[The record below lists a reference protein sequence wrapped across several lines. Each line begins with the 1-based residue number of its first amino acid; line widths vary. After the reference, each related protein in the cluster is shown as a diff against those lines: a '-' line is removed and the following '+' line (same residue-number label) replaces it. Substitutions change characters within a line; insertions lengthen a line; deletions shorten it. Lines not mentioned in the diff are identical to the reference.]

1 MARWHFNELT
11 PSDKTREAMQGEF
24 FATEAIRNAAEALV
38 REAIQN
44 SLDAGLKNSAGRPIE
59 TVRVR
64 FHLATGA
71 NAAKAADCAQFF
83 DGAWPHYDVDGN
95 GLTNKPTQSEPCS
108 YLVVEDFGTSGLVGS
123 VEQWADEPGVKN
135 NAFYYFFRAEGRTG
149 KGEEDRGRW
158 GVGKYVF
165 PRSSR
170 AKSFFGF
177 TVRREEPKRLLMG
190 QTVLRTHKCGAKH
203 YKPDGGFGEARK
215 DGLLLPAQDDALIER
230 FRSVFTVSRRDEPG
244 LSIVVPWIDTDE
256 ITRSA
261 LLEAVVRGY
270 FYPILDGKLAVTIS
284 EGGKET
290 IIDADSLTDAVKTL
304 GDEVAGKL
312 IPLIE
317 LAVWASER
325 KPADIL
331 KLNMAS
337 DRPNWNAPDIIPPD
351 VVSTLQSAL
360 EHGERIAIQ
369 VPVKIRAHGKPEL
382 ASFFEA
388 FFVRDGTDD
397 DRTTFIREGIIIS
410 DVRARRARGIRS
422 LVTVDDRGL
431 ATLLGDSE
439 NPAHTEW
446 QSKSSNFQGKYIN
459 GPSYLKY
466 VTDCVKAIDDILS
479 SHQREE
485 DTTLLKDF
493 FSLPAPPDPDA
504 AKTRQKRKKKPKG
517 PVTPDPEP
525 LPEPRKKRYRLEKVA
540 GGFRVCTGDPD
551 ADVPALIEIRTA
563 YDVRRGNALKK
574 YDPADFDLSDKDFTI
589 TGRGVE
595 VAEKGE
601 NRMVVKVLDRDFLLS
616 VTGFDEKRDVLVNI
630 NVKEAED
637 AAQV

>member
-1 MARWHFNELT
+1 MSCWHFNELT

-44 SLDAGLKNSAGRPIE
+44 SLDAGLKNNAGHAIE

-64 FHLATGA
+64 FHLATGPS
-71 NAAKAADCAQFF
+71 AAKAADCAEFF
-83 DGAWPHYDVDGN
+83 DGAWPHFLADGN
-95 GLTNKPTQSEPCS
+95 GLNNKPTKSEQCS
-108 YLVVEDFGTSGLVGS
+108 FLVVEDFGTSGLVGD
-123 VEQWADEPGVKN
+123 VEQWADEPGVK

-177 TVRREEPKRLLMG
+177 TIRGTDQKRLLMG
-190 QTVLRTHKCGAKH
+190 QSILRTHKCGTKH
-203 YKPDGGFGEARK
+203 YKPDGGFGDARN
-215 DGLLLPAQDDALIER
+215 DGLLLPTQDDSIIER
-230 FRSVFTVSRRDEPG
+230 FRAVFSVSRRDEPG
-244 LSIVVPWIDTDE
+244 LSIVIPWIDTEE
-256 ITRSA
+256 ITRTA

-270 FYPILDGKLAVTIS
+270 FYPILDGKLAVTMS
-284 EGGKET
+284 EGGMET
-290 IIDADSLTDAVKTL
+290 VIDADTLTDVVNTL
-304 GDEVAGKL
+304 GDEVSRKL
-312 IPLIE
+312 VPLIE

-325 KPADIL
+325 KPAEFL
-331 KLNMAS
+331 KLNLAS
-337 DRPNWNAPDIIPPD
+337 DRPNWSAPDIIPPD
-351 VVSTLQSAL
+351 AVPVIQSAL
-360 EHGERIAIQ
+360 ERGERVAIQ
-369 VPVKIRAHGKPEL
+369 APVKIRARGKPDQT
-382 ASFFEA
+382 SFFEV

-422 LVTVDDRGL
+422 LVIVDDRGL

-446 QSKSSNFQGKYIN
+446 QSKSSNFQGKYTN

-493 FSLPAPPDPDA
+493 FSLPAPPDPNA
-504 AKTRQKRKKKPKG
+504 TKTRQKKKKKPKG

-551 ADVPALIEIRTA
+551 AEVPALIEIRTA

-574 YDPADFDLSDKDFTI
+574 YDPADFDLADKEFKI

-595 VAEKGE
+595 VTEGGE
-601 NRMVVKVLDRDFLLS
+601 NRMLVKILVRDFELS